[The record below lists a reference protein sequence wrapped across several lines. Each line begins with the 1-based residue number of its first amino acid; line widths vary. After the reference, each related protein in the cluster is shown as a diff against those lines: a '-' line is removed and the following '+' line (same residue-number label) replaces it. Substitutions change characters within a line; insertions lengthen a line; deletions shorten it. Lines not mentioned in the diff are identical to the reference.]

1 MCGVIGYVGSKPCAR
16 LIFDGL
22 KRLEY
27 RGYDSAGIAV
37 LDTENGPA
45 KIELVKAEGKLI
57 HLEPH
62 LGELPQKATMG
73 MGHTRWA
80 THGAPTARNA
90 HPHLHGDL
98 VIIHNGIIENYRELK
113 EQLMKS
119 GVEFK
124 SDTDTEVVLHQLHAE
139 LDRTKDLKAAIMAT
153 VKHLRG
159 AYALGIIYARE
170 PGQMYVVKQ
179 GSPVVLGA
187 GDGENFFGSDA
198 LALLPHTNRAVF
210 LMDGEFARLT
220 ADKIDV
226 WNFSGQPLR
235 REPSVLNWSAASADK
250 QGYKHYMLKEIHEQ
264 PAVMSSM
271 MSRLLDL
278 KANGFVEKETGLDAL
293 DLGRIKNVS
302 IVACGTAHY
311 AGQIGRYMIEEFT
324 RLPANVELASE
335 FRYRNPCIDSSTL
348 VIAVSQSGETADT
361 LACVK
366 HAAAQGC
373 QVMSI
378 CNVRFSS
385 IPRASQAVLY
395 MEAGPEVGVAST
407 KAFTAMV
414 LSFYIVALA
423 MGVKRGKVD
432 PGRLEKSFDAMRRL
446 PALVDRAVNA
456 AGVIEEVAH
465 KIYEAQNMLFIG
477 RGPSFPVATE
487 GALKLKEVSYIHAEG
502 YAGGELKHGPIAL
515 VDRHMPV
522 VSIAPRDSTY
532 EKMISNIEE
541 VRARQGRIIGVGD
554 IEDERFQSIC
564 EHYIPCPQVGDD
576 HLQAILSV
584 IPLQLL
590 AYYAAD
596 MRGTDVDQPRNL
608 AKSVTV
614 E

>member
-1 MCGVIGYVGSKPCAR
+1 MCGVIGYVGSKPCGR

-37 LDTENGPA
+37 LDKG
-45 KIELVKAEGKLI
+45 KIELVKAEGKLV
-57 HLEPH
+57 HLEPR
-62 LGELPQKATMG
+62 LGELPATATTG

-113 EQLMKS
+113 DELIKA

-124 SDTDTEVVLHQLHAE
+124 SETDTEVVLHQLVSE
-139 LDRTKDLKAAIMAT
+139 LAKTDDLRTAIMAT
-153 VKHLRG
+153 TRHLRG
-159 AYALGIIYARE
+159 AYALGVIHASHPDQIF
-170 PGQMYVVKQ
+170 VVKQ
-179 GSPVVLGA
+179 GSPLVVGA
-187 GDGENFFGSDA
+187 GDGENFFASDA
-198 LALLPHTNRAVF
+198 LALLPHTNRALF
-210 LMDGEFARLT
+210 LMDGEMACLKP
-220 ADKIDV
+220 DSIQV
-226 WNFSGQPLR
+226 WDFDGKEVNRAPA
-235 REPSVLNWSAASADK
+235 VLNWSAASADK
-250 QGYKHYMLKEIHEQ
+250 QGFKHYMLKEIHEQ

-271 MSRLLDL
+271 LTRLVDL
-278 KANGFVEKETGLDAL
+278 NAHSFQDKEIGLDAL
-293 DLGRIKNVS
+293 DLNRVKNVA

-311 AGQIGRYMIEEFT
+311 AGQIGRYMIESFA

-335 FRYRNPCIDSSTL
+335 FRYRNPCIDESTL

-366 HAAAQGC
+366 HAAERGC

-385 IPRASQAVLY
+385 IPRASNAVLY

-414 LSFYIVALA
+414 LSFYVLGLAL
-423 MGVKRGKVD
+423 GERRGTV
-432 PGRLEKSFDAMRRL
+432 GSLQLESAFDALRRL

-456 AGVIEEVAH
+456 AGIIEEISGQ
-465 KIYEAQNMLFIG
+465 IYESQNMLFIG
-477 RGPSFPVATE
+477 RGASFPVATE
-487 GALKLKEVSYIHAEG
+487 GALKLKEISYIHAEG

-522 VSIAPRDSTY
+522 VSIAPRDSQY

-541 VRARQGRIIGVGD
+541 VRARQGRIVGVGD
-554 IEDERFQSIC
+554 LEDERFKSIC
-564 EHYIPCPQVGDD
+564 EHYIPCPQIGDD

>member
-1 MCGVIGYVGSKPCAR
+1 MCGVIGYVGSKSCAR

-37 LDTENGPA
+37 LDHG
-45 KIELVKAEGKLI
+45 KIELVKAEGKLV
-57 HLEPH
+57 HLEPR
-62 LGELPQKATMG
+62 LEELPLKATMG

-139 LDRTKDLKAAIMAT
+139 LERTKDLKAAIMET

-159 AYALGIIYARE
+159 AYALGIMYARE

-210 LMDGEFARLT
+210 LMDGEFARLK
-220 ADKIDV
+220 ANSIEV
-226 WNFSGQPLR
+226 WDFAGKPVR
-235 REPSVLNWSAASADK
+235 RDPAVLTWSASSADK

-264 PAVMSSM
+264 PAVMSSIL
-271 MSRLLDL
+271 SRLVDL
-278 KANGFVEKETGLDAL
+278 KENTFVAKETGMDAL
-293 DLGRIKNVS
+293 DLGRIRNVA

-335 FRYRNPCIDSSTL
+335 FRYRNPCIDASTL

-366 HAAAQGC
+366 HAVERGC

-385 IPRASQAVLY
+385 IPRASHAVLY

-414 LSFYIVALA
+414 LSFYVLSLAIGEKLKTVAA
-423 MGVKRGKVD
+423 
-432 PGRLEKSFDAMRRL
+432 GRLEKSFDSMRHL

-456 AGVIEEVAH
+456 SGVIEEIAH
-465 KIYEAQNMLFIG
+465 KLYEAQNMLFIG

-487 GALKLKEVSYIHAEG
+487 GALKLKEISYIHAEG

-522 VSIAPRDSTY
+522 VSIAPRDKQY

-554 IEDERFQSIC
+554 IEDERFRSIC
-564 EHYIPCPQVGDD
+564 EHYIPCPQIDDD
-576 HLQAILSV
+576 HLQSILSV

-590 AYYAAD
+590 AYYVAD

>member
-27 RGYDSAGIAV
+27 RGYDSAGVAV
-37 LDTENGPA
+37 LNHG
-45 KIELVKAEGKLI
+45 KIDLVKAEGKLV
-57 HLEPH
+57 HLEPR
-62 LGELPQKATMG
+62 LVELPGGATMG

-113 EQLMKS
+113 EQLIKS

-139 LDRTKDLKAAIMAT
+139 LDRTGDLKTAIMET

-159 AYALGIIYARE
+159 AYALGIIHARD
-170 PGQMYVVKQ
+170 PGKIYVVKQ

-187 GDGENFFGSDA
+187 GNGENFFGSDA

-210 LMDGEFARLT
+210 MMDGEFACLT
-220 ADKIDV
+220 ADSIDV
-226 WNFSGQPLR
+226 WDFSGKPVR
-235 REPSVLNWSAASADK
+235 RDPQVLNWSAASADK
-250 QGYKHYMLKEIHEQ
+250 QGFKHYMLKEIHEQ
-264 PAVMSSM
+264 PAVISSM
-271 MSRLLDL
+271 LSRLVDL
-278 KANGFVEKETGLDAL
+278 KSNSFVDKETGIDAL
-293 DLGRIKNVS
+293 DLGRVKNVA

-311 AGQIGRYMIEEFT
+311 AGQIGRYMIEEFA

-348 VIAVSQSGETADT
+348 LIAVSQSGETADT

-366 HAAAQGC
+366 HAAERGC
-373 QVMSI
+373 QVMSV

-385 IPRASQAVLY
+385 IPRASNAVLY

-414 LSFYIVALA
+414 LSFYILSLA
-423 MGVKRGKVD
+423 IGEKLGRMG
-432 PGRLEKSFDAMRRL
+432 PQAHARLEKSFDAMRRL
-446 PALVDRAVNA
+446 PSLVDRAVNA
-456 AGVIEEVAH
+456 AGVIEEISH
-465 KIYEAQNMLFIG
+465 KIYESQNMLFIG
-477 RGPSFPVATE
+477 RGASFPVATE
-487 GALKLKEVSYIHAEG
+487 GALKLKEISYIHAEG

-522 VSIAPRDSTY
+522 VSIAPRDSQY

-554 IEDERFQSIC
+554 LEDDRFRSIC
-564 EHYIPCPQVGDD
+564 EHYIPCPQVDDD

>member
-1 MCGVIGYVGSKPCAR
+1 
-16 LIFDGL
+16 
-22 KRLEY
+22 
-27 RGYDSAGIAV
+27 
-37 LDTENGPA
+37 
-45 KIELVKAEGKLI
+45 
-57 HLEPH
+57 
-62 LGELPQKATMG
+62 
-73 MGHTRWA
+73 
-80 THGAPTARNA
+80 
-90 HPHLHGDL
+90 
-98 VIIHNGIIENYRELK
+98 
-113 EQLMKS
+113 
-119 GVEFK
+119 
-124 SDTDTEVVLHQLHAE
+124 
-139 LDRTKDLKAAIMAT
+139 
-153 VKHLRG
+153 
-159 AYALGIIYARE
+159 
-170 PGQMYVVKQ
+170 MYVVKQ
-179 GSPVVLGA
+179 GSPLVIGA
-187 GDGENFFGSDA
+187 GDGENFFASDA
-198 LALLPHTNRAVF
+198 LALLPHTNRALF
-210 LMDGEFARLT
+210 LMDGEFACLRPE
-220 ADKIDV
+220 KIDV
-226 WNFSGQPLR
+226 WDFSGKEIR
-235 REPSVLNWSAASADK
+235 RAPAVLNWSAASADK
-250 QGYKHYMLKEIHEQ
+250 QGFKHYMLKEIHEQ

-271 MSRLLDL
+271 LGRLLDL
-278 KANGFVEKETGLDAL
+278 KTTSLVEKEIGVDGLDTA
-293 DLGRIKNVS
+293 RINNVA

-366 HAAAQGC
+366 HATERGC

-385 IPRASQAVLY
+385 IPRASNAVLY

-414 LSFYIVALA
+414 LSFYILSLAL
-423 MGVKRGKVD
+423 GVRRQTLAD
-432 PGRLEKSFDAMRRL
+432 GRLEKSFDSMRRL

-456 AGVIEEVAH
+456 AGVIEEVSQ
-465 KIYEAQNMLFIG
+465 KVYEAQNMLFIG

-487 GALKLKEVSYIHAEG
+487 GALKLKEISYIHAEG

-522 VSIAPRDSTY
+522 VSIAPRDAQY

-554 IEDERFQSIC
+554 LEDERFRSIC
-564 EHYIPCPQVGDD
+564 EHYIPCPQVLDD

-590 AYYAAD
+590 AYYVAD
-596 MRGTDVDQPRNL
+596 LRGTDVDQPRNL

>member
-220 ADKIDV
+220 ADKIEV
-226 WNFSGQPLR
+226 WDFSGQPLR
-235 REPSVLNWSAASADK
+235 REPAVLNWSAASADK

-293 DLGRIKNVS
+293 DLGRIKNVA

-456 AGVIEEVAH
+456 AGVIEEIAH

-532 EKMISNIEE
+532 EKMISNI
-541 VRARQGRIIGVGD
+541 
-554 IEDERFQSIC
+554 
-564 EHYIPCPQVGDD
+564 
-576 HLQAILSV
+576 
-584 IPLQLL
+584 
-590 AYYAAD
+590 
-596 MRGTDVDQPRNL
+596 
-608 AKSVTV
+608 
-614 E
+614 

>member
-37 LDTENGPA
+37 LDHGE
-45 KIELVKAEGKLI
+45 IQLVKAEGKLV

-62 LGELPQKATMG
+62 LSELPASATMG

-80 THGAPTARNA
+80 THGAPTTNNA
-90 HPHLHGDL
+90 HPHHHGDL

-113 EQLMKS
+113 ENLLKS
-119 GVEFK
+119 GVVFK
-124 SDTDTEVVLHQLHAE
+124 SETDTEVVLHQLHAE
-139 LDRTKDLKAAIMAT
+139 LEKTRDLKAAIMET
-153 VKHLRG
+153 VKQLRG
-159 AYALGIIYARE
+159 AYALGIIHARE
-170 PGQMYVVKQ
+170 PGQIYVVKQ

-210 LMDGEFARLT
+210 LMDGEFARLK
-220 ADKIDV
+220 ANSIEV
-226 WNFSGQPLR
+226 WDFSGKPVR
-235 REPSVLNWSAASADK
+235 RDPQTLNWSASSADK
-250 QGYKHYMLKEIHEQ
+250 QGFKHYMLKEIHEQ

-271 MSRLLDL
+271 LSRLVDL
-278 KANGFVEKETGLDAL
+278 KTSGFIDKETGLDAL
-293 DLGRIKNVS
+293 DLTKVKS
-302 IVACGTAHY
+302 VTIVACGTAHY
-311 AGQIGRYMIEEFT
+311 AGQVGRYMIEEFT
-324 RLPANVELASE
+324 RLPATAELASE

-366 HAAAQGC
+366 HAAERGC

-385 IPRASQAVLY
+385 IPRASKAVLY

-414 LSFYIVALA
+414 LSFYILSLSI
-423 MGVKRGKVD
+423 GEKLKRLDKA
-432 PGRLEKSFDAMRRL
+432 RLEKSFDSMRRL
-446 PALVDRAVNA
+446 PALVDRAVNT
-456 AGVIEEVAH
+456 AGLISEVAG
-465 KIYEAQNMLFIG
+465 KVYESQNMLFIG
-477 RGPSFPVATE
+477 RGPSYAVATE
-487 GALKLKEVSYIHAEG
+487 GALKLKEISYIHAEG

-515 VDRHMPV
+515 VDRKMPV
-522 VSIAPRDSTY
+522 VSIAPRDSQH

-554 IEDERFQSIC
+554 PEDDKFSGIC

-590 AYYAAD
+590 AYYVAD
-596 MRGTDVDQPRNL
+596 IRGTDVDQPRNL